1 MISTTSGRGVA
12 VSSEDNNNNAN
23 ANNNTTNNTMFDSLS
38 SVWKLKPLVE
48 RQQKSSTTNKPI
60 VVSTLV
66 DFKVQMTVSDPI
78 VAAFLDKVLKHVAET
93 QIRAFSDRCQVIPP
107 PTPEELQQ
115 AEDFF
120 KVLGKP

>member
-12 VSSEDNNNNAN
+12 VSSEDKNND
-23 ANNNTTNNTMFDSLS
+23 NTTNNTMFDSLS

-48 RQQKSSTTNKPI
+48 QQQQPSTNKPI
-60 VVSTLV
+60 IVSTLV

-93 QIRAFSDRCQVIPP
+93 QIQAFSDRCQVIPP